1 MKWLILLLFSGVSM
15 VSLEAEIL
23 TISPFGAIQTP
34 EYFKAFQFRE
44 DKGNLTR
51 VVLRNGLTI
60 VIEEQALNPLATVLT
75 YVRTGYSQEEAGNIG
90 VSHLLERLHRYRSGV
105 VSEMVGLGAVVRI
118 STHYDSTQFSST
130 VATENVQK
138 ILGFHA
144 QLLQSPEIDLGAI
157 GREVEILLNERL
169 LQLDVPQVFA
179 RQKLL
184 ELTYPEQRWGG
195 LLSLQESF
203 TALTQTDS
211 TLQQLTRFHEAH
223 YHPGNVILV
232 VSGAVL
238 RERILERVVE
248 LYGSLRS
255 SKEAPRAS
263 KEDFADPSTV
273 GQTSF
278 RYLHLRGD
286 HLQPYL
292 LFAYRIPGLEHDDY
306 YPLLVLSYILGRG
319 RGALLKQSMLGE
331 GGTAADIRVEVEAL
345 QRKGTLFFLVTPHLQ
360 RVDGAEV
367 EVLAQLEILKR
378 RGIPIAQLDRAKA
391 LLLKDHYLGLQR
403 LEQRANSLAR
413 SEALGDYLQRD
424 REVALLTQITSKQV
438 SDVLERYLTDSN
450 LSLLEYFPQDAESR
464 HFTSQT
470 LLETLRLLV
479 PSVVKKS
486 GEEEDPF
493 RVAET
498 QSSFQPPPFRP
509 SHLKFDLK
517 KTSILRG
524 PVVHFRE
531 EHAFP
536 LTHLGFFFPGG
547 RIKEST
553 HNSGITELMLRALL
567 RNVVSGEDSLS
578 WIELE
583 RLGVEIRV
591 VNETDFFGFQAIVL
605 SPYLEKVFETLIDWT
620 RSAAVRE
627 EDLVLARQEV
637 RALLNREKESRF
649 GRLLDLTRKQVFG
662 AHPYGL
668 DRYGTLESIAGM
680 SLESLQTWVESEITG
695 VHPWIVVHG
704 DIEGTS
710 FLRDFV
716 STLSDSSYEV
726 RKAVKREISQQKDLS
741 NSKGGLI
748 FEQEANEVVMAFS
761 GPARGTR
768 DEAIVDV
775 LEGALFRPGG
785 GFSSALRDQ
794 GLAYQLRM
802 FHQTGLIGGAL
813 FASFAALDGKGKA
826 ARDELFQHLSQLE
839 QVQLREADF
848 LNAVVGAITRTHVRQ
863 QSGEDYIVELGYHVL
878 TQEGVDPT
886 QQYLT
891 TLKRVKREDLVSLA
905 KRYFKEQETRE
916 QETEVKETEEP
927 ETEDEMETP
936 EPTTPSPGPSLR
948 R

>member
-15 VSLEAEIL
+15 VSLEAESL
-23 TISPFGAIQTP
+23 AVSPPGATQTP
-34 EYFKAFQFRE
+34 EYFKAFQSRE
-44 DKGNLTR
+44 DKGNLAR

-60 VIEEQALNPLATVLT
+60 LIEEQALDPLATVVT
-75 YVRTGYSQEEAGNIG
+75 YIRAGYSQEEAGNIG
-90 VSHLLERLHRYRSGV
+90 VSHLLERLYRHRSEV
-105 VSEMVGLGAVVRI
+105 VSEMVGLGAVLQI
-118 STHYDSTQFSST
+118 TTHYDSTLFSSS
-130 VATENVQK
+130 VPAENVPK
-138 ILGFHA
+138 TLDFHA
-144 QLLQSPEIDLGAI
+144 ALLQAPEIDLGAI
-157 GREVEILLNERL
+157 GREVEILLKERL
-169 LQLDVPQVFA
+169 LQLDLPQVFA

-184 ELTYPEQRWGG
+184 ELAYPKQRWGG
-195 LLSLQESF
+195 LLSLEESF
-203 TALTQTDS
+203 TGLAQTDS

-223 YHPGNVILV
+223 YDPGNVILV
-232 VSGAVL
+232 VSGAVH
-238 RERILERVVE
+238 RERILGRVVE

-255 SKEAPRAS
+255 SKKASQVS
-263 KEDFADPSTV
+263 KENSADPSTV

-278 RYLHLRGD
+278 RYLHLRGN

-331 GGTAADIRVEVEAL
+331 GGTAADVRVEVEAL
-345 QRKGTLFFLVTPHLQ
+345 QQKGTLFFLVTPYLQ
-360 RVDGAEV
+360 KIDGAEV

-391 LLLKDHYLGLQR
+391 LLSKDHYLGLQS

-413 SEALGDYLQRD
+413 YEALGDYLQRD
-424 REVALLTQITSKQV
+424 REVELLTQITSKQV

-464 HFTSQT
+464 NFTSQT

-479 PSVVKKS
+479 PSVVNKS
-486 GEEEDPF
+486 AEEEDPF
-493 RVAET
+493 QVAEAE
-498 QSSFQPPPFRP
+498 SSFQPPEFRP
-509 SHLKFDLK
+509 SHVKFDLK
-517 KTSILRG
+517 NASILRG

-531 EHAFP
+531 EHASP
-536 LTHLGFFFPGG
+536 LVHLGFFFPGG
-547 RIKEST
+547 RIKEAT

-567 RNVVSGEDSLS
+567 RNVVSREDSLS

-583 RLGVEIRV
+583 RLGAEVRV

-605 SPYLEKVFETLIDWT
+605 SPHLEKVLETLIDWT
-620 RSAAVRE
+620 RSAAVKE
-627 EDLVLARQEV
+627 EDLILARQEV
-637 RALLNREKESRF
+637 LALLNREKKSRF
-649 GRLLDLTRKQVFG
+649 RRLLDLTRKRVFH
-662 AHPYGL
+662 AHPYGS
-668 DRYGTLESIAGM
+668 DRYGTLESV
-680 SLESLQTWVESEITG
+680 SRLPLKSLQSWVESEMTG

-726 RKAVKREISQQKDLS
+726 RKPIKRGILPQKDS
-741 NSKGGLI
+741 SDSKGELI
-748 FEQEANEVVMAFS
+748 FEEEEDEVMMAFP

-785 GFSSALRDQ
+785 RFSISLRDQ

-802 FHQTGLIGGAL
+802 FHQTGLSGGAL

-826 ARDELFQHLSQLE
+826 ARDELYKQLSQLE
-839 QVQLREADF
+839 QVPLREAEF
-848 LNAVVGAITRTHVRQ
+848 LNAVVGAITGAHVRQ
-863 QSGEDYIVELGYHVL
+863 QSGEDYIVELGHHVL
-878 TQEGVDPT
+878 AKEGVDPT

-891 TLKRVKREDLVSLA
+891 TLRRVKREDLMSLA
-905 KRYFKEQETRE
+905 KRYFGRQETKVRR
-916 QETEVKETEEP
+916 QETESKSQNPESQSQNPEVKSQ
-927 ETEDEMETP
+927 
-936 EPTTPSPGPSLR
+936 SPRPSLR
-948 R
+948 